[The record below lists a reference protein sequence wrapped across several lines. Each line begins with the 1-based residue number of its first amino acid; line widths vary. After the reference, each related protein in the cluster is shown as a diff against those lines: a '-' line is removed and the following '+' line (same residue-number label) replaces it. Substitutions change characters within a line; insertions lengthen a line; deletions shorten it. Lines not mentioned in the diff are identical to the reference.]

1 LPAILS
7 PQARP
12 LDGEPGLSR
21 PHRVALTA
29 ILLVS
34 LPAVAHAQSTP
45 AKPATPPQKAGD
57 GEAAPP
63 DVIVSGQRPAAQS
76 SIDRKTYQISHD
88 LQSASGSAS
97 DVLRNLPAVDVD
109 AQGNVSLR
117 GDPNV
122 QILIDGKPS
131 TTLSTINRADTL
143 EQFPA
148 NTIDHVEVIT
158 NPSAQFKPDGSAGI
172 INIVTKKNRK
182 PGASGSVQASAGSDG
197 RFNIGGNAT
206 WHSGPLTVT
215 GTLNLRRDMRW
226 RPFSDRRTEIDP
238 VTGQTTGSSQD
249 SLFRGAKLSRI
260 VSASIDYDLSASDR
274 LSASGSYNQR
284 TGNPRITQ
292 HNVVTDA
299 SGVVVSDYDRTGGGD
314 EKENHSEVSA
324 KYRHSF
330 SQKGRE
336 FTLDLRRGE
345 SIEDE
350 TRRFTNSYRLP
361 AGLVEID
368 QQHPHPDELER
379 EVTAEYSQPLW
390 GGKLL
395 AGYDL
400 QRNDDD
406 YRNHGDLIDPATG
419 VATTDPSRTN
429 RFVYG
434 QTVHAWYAT
443 YNRPLSKSLTAVLG
457 LRLEQAIIST
467 NQVDLGLRS
476 RSSYFRAYPTLHLQ
490 YDLSDDQKLKFSY
503 SHRVARPEAEDL
515 NPYPVFSDPLNL
527 RAGNPN
533 LKPQETHAVE
543 AAYQYEAHGLSL
555 EATLFL
561 RKSYNGFTEVSR
573 FVTPTVLLTTKEN
586 LGRSTAAGIDFSGNG
601 KFSHTISY
609 RLSGTLNRTTIDAS
623 NLGFAGT
630 RSAFGVTAKAGM
642 DFQLAR
648 PDLVQVSANYNGRRL
663 TPQGYRLPS
672 FTANIGYRHRFAS
685 GLTATISV
693 ADIFNSQHERNLI
706 DGAILRESSTR
717 RNTRRTASLALTM
730 PFGGKRNA
738 PDTPFDFGE

>member
-1 LPAILS
+1 MPAIPS
-7 PQARP
+7 PQVRP
-12 LDGEPGLSR
+12 LDDEPGPSR
-21 PHRVALTA
+21 SRRAAITAALLAWLPTVAQ
-29 ILLVS
+29 
-34 LPAVAHAQSTP
+34 AQSLP
-45 AKPATPPQKAGD
+45 AKPATPTQTAGD
-57 GEAAPP
+57 GEVAHP

-122 QILIDGKPS
+122 QILIDGKTS

-148 NTIDHVEVIT
+148 NTIDHIEVIT

-172 INIVTKKNRK
+172 INIVTRKNRK

-197 RFNIGGNAT
+197 RFNIGGKAT

-215 GTLNLRRDMRW
+215 GNLNLRRDMRW

-238 VTGQTTGSSQD
+238 VTGQTTGSNQD

-260 VSASIDYDLSASDR
+260 VGASVDYDLTASDR

-299 SGVVVSDYDRTGGGD
+299 SGAVISDYDRTGGGD
-314 EKENHSEVSA
+314 ERENHSEVSA

-330 SQKGRE
+330 SQTGRE

-350 TRRFTNSYRLP
+350 IRRFTNVYRLP
-361 AGLVEID
+361 AGLVQID

-379 EVTAEYSQPLW
+379 EATAEYAQPLW

-406 YRNHGDLIDPATG
+406 YRNHGDLIDPVTG
-419 VATTDPSRTN
+419 VATTDPSRSN

-443 YNRPLSKSLTAVLG
+443 YDRSLAKSLTAILG

-476 RSSYFRAYPTLHLQ
+476 RTSYFRAYPTFHLQ
-490 YDLSDDQKLKFSY
+490 YDLSAGQDVKLSY
-503 SHRVARPEAEDL
+503 SHRVVRPDPEDL
-515 NPYPVFSDPLNL
+515 NPYPAFSDSLNL

-533 LKPQETHAVE
+533 LKPQETHSFE
-543 AAYQYEAHGLSL
+543 AGYHYEANGLSL

-561 RKSYNGFTEVSR
+561 RKTWNGFTDVSR
-573 FVTPTVLLTTKEN
+573 FISPTVLLTTKEN
-586 LGRSTAAGIDFSGNG
+586 LGRSTAGGVDFSGSG
-601 KFSHTISY
+601 KLSHTISY
-609 RLSGTLNRTTIDAS
+609 RLSGTFNRTTIDAS

-630 RSAFGVTAKAGM
+630 RSAFGFTGKAGM

-648 PDLVQVSANYNGRRL
+648 PDLVQVSTTYTGRRL
-663 TPQGYRLPS
+663 TPQGYRLPA

-685 GLTATISV
+685 GLTAVLSV
-693 ADIFNSQHERNLI
+693 ADIFNTQRERILI
-706 DGAILRESSTR
+706 DGAVLRENSIR
-717 RNTRRTASLALTM
+717 RNTRRAATLALSL

-738 PDTPFDFGE
+738 ADTPFDFGE